1 MSDGVLGLIGVGI
14 SVIGT
19 IGIAIYNQRNVRK
32 QNAENEK
39 TQNIIRKQQKEFESQ
54 MLVQQQEFQ
63 ERITKK
69 QIDADLKAKARIRWI
84 TDVRNLVSEY
94 ISELSD
100 LERILYELIYP
111 VETIQVQYLS
121 ENPDNSLINELLDE
135 IKPYLKEIENKRR
148 SITRTSE
155 KILLYFSSNDE
166 HKEIESKLFYAQN
179 LLILLKAFIMKT
191 QEKKLNP
198 TPLDDQM
205 PEQFGDFYMM
215 IVDNIV
221 EVRRVFRT
229 YFKIEWDKA
238 KEGK

>member
-14 SVIGT
+14 SVIST
-19 IGIAIYNQRNVRK
+19 IGIAIYNQRNVKK

-69 QIDADLKAKARIRWI
+69 QIDADLKAKARIQWI

-100 LERILYELIYP
+100 LERILYELIFP
-111 VETIQVQYLS
+111 VETIQVEYLS

-148 SITRTSE
+148 LITRNSE

-166 HKEIESKLFYAQN
+166 HQEIESKVLFAQN
-179 LLILLKAFIMKT
+179 LLILLEAFIMKT
-191 QEKKLNP
+191 QAKKLNP

-229 YFKIEWDKA
+229 YLKKEWDKA